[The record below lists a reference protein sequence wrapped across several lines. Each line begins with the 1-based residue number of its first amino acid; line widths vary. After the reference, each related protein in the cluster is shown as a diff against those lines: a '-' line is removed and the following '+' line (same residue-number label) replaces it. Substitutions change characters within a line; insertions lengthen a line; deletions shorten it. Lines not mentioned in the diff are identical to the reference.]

1 MEQAAV
7 MGVAM
12 LVMKVAPLIL
22 GILCYALFYKSL
34 KRLYIRLICKKNI
47 AGIFAVFFL
56 TGLIFFLGF
65 FALAGALTQLR
76 RERDQLFA
84 RIAMSPSDQTADE
97 LIAHIQKYGCE
108 NNPNAWNKLRSVW
121 ITINESP
128 NVSTEK
134 KKQLKQFLMLQ
145 GLTMHYQDSKIIDNC
160 KL

>member
-7 MGVAM
+7 IGGAV
-12 LVMKVAPLIL
+12 LVMKVALIIL
-22 GILCYALFYKSL
+22 VILCYALFYKSL
-34 KRLYIRLICKKNI
+34 KRLYIRLISKKNT

-56 TGLIFFLGF
+56 TGFIFFLGF
-65 FALAGALTQLR
+65 FALAGATAQMAK
-76 RERDQLFA
+76 DKDKLFSK
-84 RIAMSPSDQTADE
+84 IAASPSNQAADE
-97 LIAHIQKYGCE
+97 LIAHIQQYGCE

-145 GLTMHYQDSKIIDNC
+145 GLTMHYQDAQIIDNC

>member
-1 MEQAAV
+1 MEQLRA
-7 MGVAM
+7 
-12 LVMKVAPLIL
+12 LIPMIF
-22 GILCYALFYKSL
+22 GILCYVLFYKSL
-34 KRLYIRLICKKNI
+34 KRLYIRLISKKNI

-56 TGLIFFLGF
+56 TGLIYFLGF

-76 RERDQLFA
+76 DQLFA
-84 RIAMSPSDQTADE
+84 RIAVSPSDQTADE
-97 LIAHIQKYGCE
+97 LIAYVQQYGCE

-145 GLTMHYQDSKIIDNC
+145 GLTMHYQDAQIIDNC

>member
-1 MEQAAV
+1 MEQIRAFIPIIF
-7 MGVAM
+7 GV
-12 LVMKVAPLIL
+12 
-22 GILCYALFYKSL
+22 LCYVFFYKAL
-34 KRLYIRLICKKNI
+34 KQLYIRLISKKNI

-76 RERDQLFA
+76 KERDQLFA
-84 RIAMSPSDQTADE
+84 RIAVSPSDQAADE
-97 LIAHIQKYGCE
+97 LIAYIQQYGCE
-108 NNPNAWNKLRSVW
+108 NNPNAWNRLRSIW
-121 ITINESP
+121 ITFNESP